1 MPIAFPSGTRG
12 QTGRTRVMISRD
24 VTFPGTGP
32 VVIGPPITVPKVTV
46 IEGGDGDDVL
56 NGDENHN
63 IMRGFGGNDRLFGAS
78 GDDLLVGGSGADFM
92 DGGTGTFDTA
102 SYSGSSVGVTVNL
115 ALGFGRFGEAEGDTL
130 VNVDDIIGSPQADT
144 LTGNDGSNRLMG
156 EVGNDFLTGGLGP
169 DFLFGGDGGNPPPSP
184 ADGVDTALYTDS
196 AVGVAVNLANGR
208 GFGGTAEGDVLL
220 SIENLVG
227 SSFNDS
233 LLGDDGN
240 NSLFGLGG
248 DDLLKGAGGA
258 DLLVGEEGSYML
270 KGGGGADVLDRGD
283 GIDSASY
290 TDSPTAVLV
299 SLITAT
305 TAYGDAEGDQLV
317 RIENLTGS
325 SFADNLWGD

>member
-130 VNVDDIIGSPQADT
+130 VNVDDIIGSPHADT

-156 EVGNDFLTGGLGP
+156 EVGDDFLTGGLGP
-169 DFLFGGDGGNPPPSP
+169 DFLFGGDGGDPPPSPSP
-184 ADGVDTALYTDS
+184 ADGVDTAIYSDS
-196 AVGVAVNLANGR
+196 AVGVSVNLANGR
-208 GFGGTAEGDVLL
+208 GFGGTAEGDTLV
-220 SIENLVG
+220 SIEGLVG

-233 LLGDDGN
+233 LLGDD
-240 NSLFGLGG
+240 
-248 DDLLKGAGGA
+248 
-258 DLLVGEEGSYML
+258 
-270 KGGGGADVLDRGD
+270 R
-283 GIDSASY
+283 
-290 TDSPTAVLV
+290 
-299 SLITAT
+299 
-305 TAYGDAEGDQLV
+305 
-317 RIENLTGS
+317 
-325 SFADNLWGD
+325 